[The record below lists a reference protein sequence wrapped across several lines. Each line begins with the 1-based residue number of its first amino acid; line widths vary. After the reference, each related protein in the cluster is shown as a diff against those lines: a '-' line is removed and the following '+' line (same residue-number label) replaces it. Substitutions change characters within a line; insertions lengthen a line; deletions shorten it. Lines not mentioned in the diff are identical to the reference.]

1 MQEIPPHAERPGQLF
16 LDLVP
21 RPQARHRERTRR
33 GRPVPL
39 IPRICLM
46 FRARI
51 PVLSILET
59 PGNASSRPQVAKR

>member
-1 MQEIPPHAERPGQLF
+1 MQEIPPHAKRPGQLF

-39 IPRICLM
+39 KPRVCLM

-51 PVLSILET
+51 PVLSILQT
-59 PGNASSRPQVAKR
+59 PGNASSQALK